1 MLKTVNFNDDAH
13 KYIAQLEI
21 ENETLKHK
29 VNVLENICRTLEYEK
44 TELEKDK
51 RLANAFRTI
60 MKEWKDY
67 DC

>member
-1 MLKTVNFNDDAH
+1 MLKTVDFNDDAH

-21 ENETLKHK
+21 ENETLKRK
-29 VNVLENICRTLEYEK
+29 VDVLENTCRTLNYEK
-44 TELEKDK
+44 TQLEKDK
-51 RLANAFRTI
+51 RLANALRTI